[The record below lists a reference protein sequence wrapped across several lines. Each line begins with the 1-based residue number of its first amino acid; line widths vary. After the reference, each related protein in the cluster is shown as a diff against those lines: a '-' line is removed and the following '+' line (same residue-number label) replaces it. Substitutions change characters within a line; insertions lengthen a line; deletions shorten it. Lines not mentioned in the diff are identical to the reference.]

1 MTPRDRLTAIW
12 QEAVRAVDAG
22 DAVER
27 ALGDVP
33 ADGRVFVLSVGKAA
47 YAMAARAEAL
57 LAERVSGGLV
67 VTKDGHAGTLARL
80 EGREAGHPLPDSRS
94 EQAARLALQRVAA
107 LHPDDVLL
115 VLLSGG
121 ASALTACPA
130 PGLTIAD
137 LVASTDVLLASGADI
152 AEMNAVRKHLS
163 DFSGGRL
170 ARAAGCR
177 RICVLAVSDVPGDAL
192 EVIGSGPCLPDSTGY
207 GDALDVIACRDAQGR
222 MPARVISHLE
232 RGASGEIAE
241 TPNAHAAGFAQ
252 VRHTIVASN
261 ADARKAA
268 VQAIRS
274 RGITPIDLGST
285 LTGEAREAAR
295 ELLARARAERAN
307 APLCLVAGGE
317 TSVTFREAGRGGRNQ
332 EFALAAALS
341 LAQQADAGI
350 AVLAAGTDG
359 TDGPTDAAG
368 AFVDSGT
375 VERGTA
381 RGADAAAALVA
392 HDSYT
397 FFAAEGGA
405 LVTGPTGTNVM
416 DLVLIEVAREAPG

>member
-1 MTPRDRLTAIW
+1 MG
-12 QEAVRAVDAG
+12 E
-22 DAVER
+22 
-27 ALGDVP
+27 VP

-47 YAMAARAEAL
+47 HAMAARAESL

-67 VTKDGHAGTLARL
+67 VTKDGHAGALERL
-80 EGREAGHPLPDSRS
+80 EGCEAGHPLPDARS
-94 EQAARLALQRVAA
+94 EQAARVALQRVGA

-152 AEMNAVRKHLS
+152 EEMNTVRKHLS

-192 EVIGSGPCLPDSTGY
+192 EVIGSGPCVPDSTGY
-207 GDALDVIACRDAQGR
+207 GDALDVIARRDANGR

-232 RGASGEIAE
+232 LGAAGESAE
-241 TPNAHAAGFAQ
+241 TRELQAAGFEQA
-252 VRHTIVASN
+252 RHTIVASN
-261 ADARKAA
+261 AGARKAA

-274 RGITPIDLGST
+274 QGAKPIDLGST
-285 LTGEAREAAR
+285 LSGEAREAALR
-295 ELLARARAERAN
+295 LLARARAERADG
-307 APLCLVAGGE
+307 PVCLVVGGE

-332 EFALAAALS
+332 EFALAASLS
-341 LAQQADAGI
+341 LAQQGDADI

-375 VERGTA
+375 VARGRERGV
-381 RGADAAAALVA
+381 DAAAALAA

-405 LVTGPTGTNVM
+405 LMTGPTGTNVM
-416 DLVLIEVAREAPG
+416 DLVLIEVA